1 MKLAPLEF
9 LREATVELKLVIWP
23 TRAETLRLTYLVI
36 IVTAITGFYLGL
48 LDTGLTS
55 LFAKLIIK

>member
-55 LFAKLIIK
+55 LFAKVIIK